1 MSNDE
6 QATSEMYDQPI
17 DVQSAQETLK
27 RNLPPAG
34 TYVTMVDE
42 YEPTI
47 TPLKFE
53 GDNRQFFNVL
63 VRGGLKQKNGEV
75 VEQGL
80 RFKFSQ
86 ETRPAIKFG
95 TNEVI
100 EGKDDSASKRYA
112 ELVKAYLDHA
122 GEDGEPL
129 KTLGQLIEF
138 IKTTPLQVRTMQGDS
153 GLQVTGVSYKRSR

>member
-1 MSNDE
+1 MVDE
-6 QATSEMYDQPI
+6 TATSDMYDQPV
-17 DVQSAQETLK
+17 DVAGAQETLK

-34 TYVTMVDE
+34 TYVTMIEE

-53 GDNRQFFNVL
+53 GDSRQFFNVF
-63 VRGGLKQKNGEV
+63 VRAGQRTKGGEV

-86 ETRPAIKFG
+86 ETRPATRYG

-100 EGKDDSASKRYA
+100 EGKDDSSSKRYA
-112 ELVKAYLDHA
+112 ELVKAYLDYS
-122 GEDGEPL
+122 GDEGEPL

-138 IKTTPLQVRTMQGDS
+138 IKTTPLNVRTMQGDN
-153 GLQVTGVSYKRSR
+153 GLQVTGVSYKKSR

>member
-1 MSNDE
+1 MNEDN
-6 QATSEMYDQPI
+6 AVSEMYDRPI
-17 DVQSAQETLK
+17 DVAAAQATLK

-34 TYVTMVDE
+34 TYVTMPSE
-42 YEPTI
+42 YEPTV
-47 TPLKFE
+47 TPIKFE
-53 GDNRQFFNVL
+53 GDDREYFNVF
-63 VRGGLKQKNGEV
+63 VRAGLATKGGDV

-86 ETRPAIKFG
+86 ETRPATKFG

-112 ELVKAYLDHA
+112 ELVKAYLDFA

-129 KTLGQLIEF
+129 KNVTQLVTF
-138 IKTTPLQVRTMQGDS
+138 IQTVPLNVRTMQGDQ
-153 GLQVTGVSYKRSR
+153 GLQVTGISYKRSR